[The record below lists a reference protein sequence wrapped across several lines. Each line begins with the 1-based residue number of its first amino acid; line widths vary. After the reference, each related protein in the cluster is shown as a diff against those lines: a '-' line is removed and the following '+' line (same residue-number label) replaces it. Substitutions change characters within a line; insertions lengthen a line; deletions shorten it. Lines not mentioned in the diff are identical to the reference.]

1 MIKRTDYDGC
11 CAFWLPESQKENFA
25 YSSKMP
31 TINLVRDHLFEAIGK
46 SFTDDEFD
54 ELCFEFGV
62 EVDKVS
68 EEEVEF
74 TADGSKGKFI
84 VYAIDI
90 PANRYDILCMEGFA
104 RALRIFL
111 NMEAAPTYHR
121 IDPVGGRQK
130 MFVEASTAAVRPYV
144 VCAVLRGVKFDKK
157 RYKSFIDLQEKL
169 HQNVCRKRTYVAIG
183 THDLDTLQGP
193 FHYRALAPADISFV
207 PLTEPEGGK
216 CFNGKQLMDHYRE
229 DATCKHLKPYT
240 DIIYDSPVYPV
251 IYDSSANGGRVLSL
265 PPIINGKHSRI
276 QMHTENIFIECTGT
290 DITKCNIVLDTVV
303 TMFSEYCSQKY
314 TAEAVDVIYQGSD
327 GLNGKVDQVTPALS
341 TRTVETSLADINGT
355 IGIDI
360 DAEKVIALCN
370 RMQLGPASLVPETG
384 KVRCTVPPTRS
395 DVLHPVDVI
404 EDVAIAYGYNNIV
417 LKIPQTLT
425 VGKPL
430 PINLFTDLLRAEV
443 ARAGYVEM
451 LTHGLCSTAENF
463 TNLRRPVGPAAALA
477 NPANVEYEVVRTT
490 LLPGALKTLSHNKS
504 ISHKDGVKLFEFSD
518 VVIPVDNDVGSENR
532 RHFCCAYSAANS
544 GFEVI
549 HGVVDRIMTCVQI
562 QPEAG
567 YAANSLT
574 ADEFKTQKRVARAGM
589 QYFVR
594 PCTDPVFFP
603 GMGAELVISYLD
615 AASAK
620 TAGVAVGGEKVVG
633 VMGVVHPVVLK
644 NFEVAYPTT
653 VCELNLEILMHDGF

>member
-1 MIKRTDYDGC
+1 
-11 CAFWLPESQKENFA
+11 
-25 YSSKMP
+25 MP

-46 SFTDDEFD
+46 TFTDHEFD

-74 TADGSKGKFI
+74 TADGSRGKFV

-90 PANRYDILCMEGFA
+90 PANRYDILCLEGFA

-111 NMEAAPTYHR
+111 NLEPTPTYHR
-121 IDPVGGRQK
+121 IDPVNGRQK
-130 MFVEASTAAVRPYV
+130 MYVEASTATVRPYV

-157 RYKSFIDLQEKL
+157 RYKSFIELQEKL

-193 FHYRALAPADISFV
+193 FYYRALAPKDISFV

-216 CFNGKQLMDHYRE
+216 CFNGKELMDFYRE
-229 DATCKHLKPYT
+229 DPLCKHLKPYT
-240 DIIYDSPVYPV
+240 DIIYDFPVYPV
-251 IYDSSANGGRVLSL
+251 IYDSSPNGGRVLSL

-290 DITKCNIVLDTVV
+290 DLTKCNIVLDTVV
-303 TMFSEYCSQKY
+303 TMFSEYCSQKF
-314 TAEAVDVIYQGSD
+314 TAEAVDIIYRDSD
-327 GLNGKVDQVTPALS
+327 GLGGKVDQVTPALS
-341 TRTVETSLADINGT
+341 TRSVDTSVADINGT

-360 DAEKVIALCN
+360 GPERIVSLCN
-370 RMQLGPASLVPETG
+370 RMQLGPATFVKETG

-404 EDVAIAYGYNNIV
+404 EDVAIAYGFNNV
-417 LKIPQTLT
+417 ELKIPQTLT

-430 PINLFTDLLRAEV
+430 PINLFTDLLRAEI

-451 LTHGLCSTAENF
+451 LTHGLCSAAENF
-463 TNLRRPVGPAAALA
+463 THLRRPLGRAAALS
-477 NPANVEYEVVRTT
+477 NPANIEYEVVRTT
-490 LLPGALKTLSHNKS
+490 LLPGAMKTLAHNKS

-518 VVIPVDNDVGSENR
+518 VVIPVDNAIGCENR
-532 RHFCCAYSAANS
+532 RHFCAAYSALTS

-549 HGVVDRIMTCVQI
+549 HGLVDRIMACAQI

-574 ADEFKTQKRVARAGM
+574 SDEIKSQKRVARSGM
-589 QYFVR
+589 QYQVR
-594 PCTDPVFFP
+594 PSQDALFFP
-603 GMGAELVISYLD
+603 GMGAEVVVTYLD
-615 AASAK
+615 STSA
-620 TAGVAVGGEKVVG
+620 TQAGVAVGAEKVVG
-633 VMGVVHPVVLK
+633 VLGVVHPEVLK
-644 NFEVAYPTT
+644 NYEVAYPTT
-653 VCELNLEILMHDGF
+653 VCELNVEILMHDGF